1 MQGVQSPII
10 PAIAKLIE
18 QNPGT
23 ISLGQGV
30 VYYGPPDESIARLSG
45 LSQSPDRSVEFN
57 KYGSSHGHPE
67 LIDLISSKLKTENN
81 IDIGDR
87 SKIVVTAGS
96 NMAFLDVLF
105 AITDPGDEIILNVP
119 YYFNHEMAINMLSCK
134 PVIVTT
140 DDQYQL
146 QTDKIL
152 AAINEK
158 TRAVVTVSPNN
169 PTGAIYPPNE
179 LQKVNQMCAE
189 KGIYHISDEAYEN
202 FTFDDL
208 AHFSPASLGD
218 ARDHTISLFSL
229 SKTYGFASFRVG
241 YMVIPECLEV
251 SVIKVQDTNLI
262 CPPLISQ
269 YAAIGALKIGSRYC
283 LEKLSTIDEIR
294 HGLLTNLQNL
304 GDFCKYPTIGGAFY
318 LFLGLNTE
326 LSDMEVT
333 KYLIENHRV
342 AVIPGHTFGM
352 GDGCYIRVSYG
363 ALEKESATEGIQ
375 RLISGLTAIMNE
387 CV

>member
-1 MQGVQSPII
+1 
-10 PAIAKLIE
+10 
-18 QNPGT
+18 
-23 ISLGQGV
+23 
-30 VYYGPPDESIARLSG
+30 
-45 LSQSPDRSVEFN
+45 
-57 KYGSSHGHPE
+57 
-67 LIDLISSKLKTENN
+67 
-81 IDIGDR
+81 
-87 SKIVVTAGS
+87 
-96 NMAFLDVLF
+96 MAFLDVLF

-363 ALEKESATEGIQ
+363 AAGENFGAFCHKNVFSL
-375 RLISGLTAIMNE
+375 
-387 CV
+387 